1 MPLLVLTAGGLLGVL
16 TAASVARSYTTGS
29 PVGNRVR
36 EREKNEWTA
45 ESQRR
50 DKTEG

>member
-1 MPLLVLTAGGLLGVL
+1 MLTGGGLLGVL
-16 TAASVARSYTTGS
+16 TAAFIARSTGLS
-29 PVGNRVR
+29 GGELSER

-45 ESQRR
+45 ESHRR